1 MNRASNSIGGFGAGV
16 ALSGAAQTQGAC
28 RELQIPESVSNL
40 LDAIDS
46 AENLLGSIGARL
58 GPVALSEAP
67 TDAKSLNE
75 VPRPIRCELA
85 EQITDAAARVASLNS
100 RMRSLLDRLEI

>member
-1 MNRASNSIGGFGAGV
+1 
-16 ALSGAAQTQGAC
+16 
-28 RELQIPESVSNL
+28 L

-46 AENLLGSIGARL
+46 AENLLGSIGSRL
-58 GPVALSEAP
+58 GPVALPEAP

-85 EQITDAAARVASLNS
+85 DQITDAAARVASLNS
-100 RMRSLLDRLEI
+100 RMRSLLDRLEL